1 MPSTYG
7 PQVTFDLPSGEDAAQ
22 RIADTVGLEDGEY
35 ETWAQGGEAPDDVR
49 SALYDALRHEYD
61 HGIDAWSLLP
71 RRVEW
76 DGARVTVTLAPVS
89 TLYDDEGDGPE
100 VDPGPRQRVLRTLKE
115 YHEQLGA
122 NEVATS
128 DLLAETVGDVDTLRE
143 ELERLETRGEVYQPS
158 DGYWRVTGAE

>member
-49 SALYDALRHEYD
+49 SALYDALRHEFD

-89 TLYDDEGDGPE
+89 TLYEDEGDGPQ
-100 VDPGPRQRVLRTLKE
+100 VDNGPRQRLLATLDE
-115 YHEQLGA
+115 YHEELGA
-122 NEVATS
+122 NSVKRS
-128 DLLAETVGDVDTLRE
+128 DLLEETTGDVDTLRE
-143 ELERLETRGEVYQPS
+143 ELERLEKKGEVYQPS
-158 DGYWRVTGAE
+158 ESFYRRTGAE